1 MKMEQ
6 EIEQKITRFLS
17 EKTEIPAEELDPG
30 TMLTEFGITSLQF
43 LGYVAEIESMFDIR
57 LSERD
62 LNDIYTIHDLAEKVT
77 KKCHERA

>member
-1 MKMEQ
+1 MEQ

-17 EKTEIPAEELDPG
+17 EKTEIPAVELDPG
-30 TMLTEFGITSLQF
+30 AMLTEFGITSLQF

-62 LNDIYTIHDLAEKVT
+62 LNDIYTIRDFAEKVT